1 MNKGYS
7 ENELKDKRS
16 FRRILELQV
25 KPIKGDFNLEHLKK
39 INGYIF
45 QDSSDL
51 AGKFRPEVKVYSDE
65 LWHKNR
71 NYPKF
76 GVITVCYSSM
86 DRQSIEE
93 AKNVLNSINIEHMK
107 GLNQND
113 FAKELADI
121 YKKLDYFHPFPDG
134 NSRTLREFTRTLSEE
149 VGFKLDWSKH
159 NQQEIYLARDFE
171 VNTIT
176 LSKVSDRNQ
185 KFFLEDE
192 IEAILKHPQY
202 KSLEKIINDSLI
214 PLERQKTY
222 QVDFSYNKELS
233 ERIGQ
238 KSYDVLVDGVK
249 ANELIMQD
257 SQLSKALDGL
267 ANHKDMQ
274 QKGITAEALKSGVIQ
289 PKQLDNELKIN
300 RPEARTINAN
310 GSKIELK
317 LQGQQFQKS
326 KDFSL

>member
-25 KPIKGDFNLEHLKK
+25 KPIKGEFNLEHLKK

-121 YKKLDYFHPFPDG
+121 
-134 NSRTLREFTRTLSEE
+134 
-149 VGFKLDWSKH
+149 
-159 NQQEIYLARDFE
+159 
-171 VNTIT
+171 
-176 LSKVSDRNQ
+176 
-185 KFFLEDE
+185 
-192 IEAILKHPQY
+192 
-202 KSLEKIINDSLI
+202 
-214 PLERQKTY
+214 
-222 QVDFSYNKELS
+222 
-233 ERIGQ
+233 
-238 KSYDVLVDGVK
+238 
-249 ANELIMQD
+249 
-257 SQLSKALDGL
+257 
-267 ANHKDMQ
+267 
-274 QKGITAEALKSGVIQ
+274 
-289 PKQLDNELKIN
+289 
-300 RPEARTINAN
+300 
-310 GSKIELK
+310 
-317 LQGQQFQKS
+317 
-326 KDFSL
+326 